1 MGHQDLYQHF
11 NADEQEFVDK
21 VLDLVD
27 RLDKQYVVQ
36 LTDFLDPRQ
45 QAIAKS
51 VLGQAGVAYYSSKDS
66 YDLEY
71 ARFLLAP
78 DYYVFDADD
87 FDMTLV
93 EISYQAKFSQLS
105 HSQILGSLVK
115 GLGLKRQVIGDILV
129 AKGRAQVVLAS
140 PLVDYLLIHTEK
152 MARTGVRLKALPF
165 EQLLTAEE
173 ETESRLLLLS
183 SLRLDKV
190 VAGVTK
196 LSRSQAQELIAKGRV
211 KVNYRE
217 ITKPELVLELG
228 DLVSCRGYGRFRL
241 AEHLGQ
247 TKTDKHKLMIEE
259 TLKR

>member
-1 MGHQDLYQHF
+1 MRKQGIYQHF

-21 VLDLVD
+21 ILDLID
-27 RLDKQYVVQ
+27 RLEKQYVIQ
-36 LTDFLDPRQ
+36 LTDFLNPRQ
-45 QAIAKS
+45 QEIAKS
-51 VLGQAGVAYYSSKDS
+51 VLGQAGVTYFSSKDT

-78 DYYVFDADD
+78 DYYTFDVRD
-87 FDMTLV
+87 FEMVLV
-93 EISYQAKFSQLS
+93 DISYQAKFSQLS

-115 GLGLKRQVIGDILV
+115 GLGIKRQVIGDILV
-129 AKGRAQVVLAS
+129 SRGRAQVVLVRT
-140 PLVDYLLIHTEK
+140 LVDYLLTNTEK
-152 MARTGVRLKALPF
+152 MARTGVRLKQLGF
-165 EQLLTAEE
+165 EQLLVTEE
-173 ETESRLLLLS
+173 ETVSRLLLLS

-196 LSRSQAQELIAKGRV
+196 LSRSQAQDLIAKGRV

-217 ITKPELVLELG
+217 ITKPELLLELG

-241 AEHLGQ
+241 AEYLGQ
-247 TKTDKHKLMIEE
+247 TKTDKHKLMVEE